1 MSSNFKCANVCLP
14 FSIWNELVVFGCQL
28 PHALGTHLDLRIPA
42 FATGISQSLLNGTSF
57 QTSRSLAQHRKKNM
71 NKLLVW
77 LIAKIPGW
85 SSRVEENTSLKRF
98 ETIEL
103 WNCRVLPMGMWQVQP
118 LLQVKDM
125 ALLRL
130 KNGSNGFFAT
140 GLDLSHRKATLWY
153 TAT

>member
-1 MSSNFKCANVCLP
+1 
-14 FSIWNELVVFGCQL
+14 
-28 PHALGTHLDLRIPA
+28 
-42 FATGISQSLLNGTSF
+42 
-57 QTSRSLAQHRKKNM
+57 LAQHRKKNM

-140 GLDLSHRKATLWY
+140 GLDLSHRKGTLWY